1 MTVEDHLKHSMID
14 NSISDKTEL
23 AKKSG
28 IDIQRLNRR
37 LKAPSTITLGELA
50 ALDDVLGFDDETIL
64 DIVKEVI
71 WGREK
76 LMKRN
81 RR

>member
-1 MTVEDHLKHSMID
+1 MTVEEYLKHSMID

-23 AKKSG
+23 ARKSG

-37 LKAPSTITLGELA
+37 IKAPSTFTLGEIA
-50 ALDDVLGFDDETIL
+50 ALNDVLGFDDETLL
-64 DIVKEVI
+64 DILKEVI
-71 WGREK
+71 WGRSK

>member
-1 MTVEDHLKHSMID
+1 MTVEEYLKHSMID

-23 AKKSG
+23 ARKSG

-37 LKAPSTITLGELA
+37 IKAPSTFTLGGIA
-50 ALDDVLGFDDETIL
+50 ALNDVLGFDDETLL
-64 DIVKEVI
+64 DIMKEVI
-71 WGREK
+71 WGRSK

>member
-71 WGREK
+71 WGRKK